1 MEREIVR
8 GLLEELDRAE
18 GQPDRDV
25 SNLGISAAIARW
37 PSWVDAESF
46 GRYLGRRVDPT
57 LPLAEAIDEL
67 AVADLYLACACARG
81 IPAAHAALEHTY
93 AGNLRAALS
102 TLDSRPDFIAEILQ
116 RLREKLLV
124 TRDGE
129 TKIESYSGHGP
140 LGAWLRVVAMR
151 TALSLRR
158 ERQPE
163 LALDD
168 ELDAVLDLAPNAEIR
183 VIARELG
190 SDLREILRAAVAAQP
205 SRTRA
210 VMRMYYADNRGVED
224 IGRVYNVHASSVS
237 RWLAKA
243 RTEILMHTRAALIAK
258 RHSEASLD
266 SLLGHVASLEITFE
280 TLLRSKP

>member
-1 MEREIVR
+1 MEREVVR
-8 GLLEELDRAE
+8 GLLEEL
-18 GQPDRDV
+18 GQPDREITD
-25 SNLGISAAIARW
+25 LGIDAAIARW
-37 PSWVDAESF
+37 PAWLEPASF
-46 GRYLGRRVDPT
+46 GRYLARRVDPA
-57 LPLAEAIDEL
+57 LPLAEAIGEL

-81 IPAAHAALEHTY
+81 VGAAHSALEQAY
-93 AGNLRAALS
+93 GGNLRAALS
-102 TLDSRPDFIAEILQ
+102 TLDSRPDFIAEVLQ
-116 RLREKLLV
+116 RLREKILV

-129 TKIESYSGHGP
+129 TKIESYSGHGA
-140 LGAWLRVVAMR
+140 LGAWLRVAAMR
-151 TALSLRR
+151 TALSMRR
-158 ERQPE
+158 QRQPE

-190 SDLREILRAAVAAQP
+190 SDLRETLREAVAAQP
-205 SRTRA
+205 SRSRA

-266 SLLGHVASLEITFE
+266 SLLGHVASLEISFE
-280 TLLRSKP
+280 SLLRSNP